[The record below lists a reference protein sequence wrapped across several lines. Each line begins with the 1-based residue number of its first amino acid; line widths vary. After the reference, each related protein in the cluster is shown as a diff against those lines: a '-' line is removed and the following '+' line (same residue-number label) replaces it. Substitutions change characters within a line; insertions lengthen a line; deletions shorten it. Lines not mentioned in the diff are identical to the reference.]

1 MKIVVDTNI
10 VFSAVLNS
18 TGKIGDLLMNSD
30 GVFQFFGCDF
40 LKEELDENHE
50 KLRKI
55 SSLSNFEIDT
65 SKARIFSKITFINTL
80 IVPGDIILEAEAL
93 VADIDP
99 DDTEHVALNLHL
111 QGYLWSGDKILR
123 EGLKKKGIAWI
134 LNTDELLELRYS
146 LEEQK

>member
-50 KLRKI
+50 KLKKI
-55 SSLSNFEIDT
+55 SGLNDWEIET
-65 SKARIFSKITFINTL
+65 SKDRIFTKITFINTL
-80 IVPGDIILEAEAL
+80 LVPVDIILEAEML
-93 VADIDP
+93 VADVDP

-111 QGYLWSGDKILR
+111 QS
-123 EGLKKKGIAWI
+123 
-134 LNTDELLELRYS
+134 
-146 LEEQK
+146 QK